1 VLYSASAGLEN
12 SGYTKSP
19 AMAHIDDVLYGKG
32 RRAMY
37 EKSMPYDEV
46 QRLSFKTTQEVMC
59 TIQNSSII
67 ISVVVVSTAVISL
80 RFVLVPLIMAYFVT
94 FLMAPMMD
102 FMEKRPYDGIPK
114 MVLCKDKYADDFW
127 WAHDGE
133 SYFEKLPADYDVE
146 GVWQFPDKEA
156 RADRQRMTQTQWDE
170 AKDRAALE
178 GLDELVV
185 GCTTAVKF
193 PHMAA
198 CAFTLIGWIAI
209 AYGVI
214 ALLVDNLEAFTAA
227 DRHDACRNTPGW
239 EDYDKSVYG
248 DPGKQEENPILE
260 CDECSTEVG
269 APGFWLGASDP
280 RLTDPLKACRCCTS
294 ANVPSDKVDPTD
306 DKSEDIK
313 TTGDRSVQFMW
324 TKFLNDQMDYLE
336 TDMGVFVYKELDCPS
351 LLLDDITVNST
362 ISNGYVDFVITGVDA
377 LKSQM
382 GTWETKTER
391 CSRQAVFPRNPD
403 GQTWEEFSA
412 TIGVFGTFI
421 SDLILVL
428 MLAVF
433 ILLERP
439 EGRTITG
446 DHIMMMQIED
456 MVKNYI
462 SLKTLLSMV
471 TGILVA
477 ISLTICNVK
486 MAMIFGFLSFA
497 LNFIPMVGSMIAI
510 VLPIPL
516 VILDENVVGWQK
528 TLAILLPSA
537 VQGYVGNFLEPA
549 VFGASLNLTAIA
561 VLLGL
566 VVFAVL
572 WGIPGAILSVP
583 LLGATKIVLHHTD
596 HPIAKYFLKLIRENG
611 NMP

>member
-1 VLYSASAGLEN
+1 
-12 SGYTKSP
+12 
-19 AMAHIDDVLYGKG
+19 
-32 RRAMY
+32 
-37 EKSMPYDEV
+37 
-46 QRLSFKTTQEVMC
+46 MC

-67 ISVVVVSTAVISL
+67 ISVVIVSTAVVSL
-80 RFVLVPLIMAYFVT
+80 RFVLVPLILAYFVT
-94 FLMAPMMD
+94 FLMAPMVD
-102 FMEKRPYDGIPK
+102 LMEKRPYDGVPK
-114 MVLCKDKYADDFW
+114 MVLCKDKFADEDW

-133 SYFEKLPADYDVE
+133 SYFEKLPEDYDVE

-156 RADRQRMTQTQWDE
+156 RAGRKRMTQTEWDE

-198 CAFTLIGWIAI
+198 CAFTLIGWVAI
-209 AYGVI
+209 AYSIVW
-214 ALLVDNLEAFTAA
+214 LLVDNLEAFTAS
-227 DRHDACRNTPGW
+227 DRHEACKNSPGW
-239 EDYDKSVYG
+239 NDYDTTVYT
-248 DPGKQEENPILE
+248 DPGKQELDNPILE
-260 CDECSTEVG
+260 CDVCSTEPN
-269 APGFWLGASDP
+269 APGEWLGAADP
-280 RLTDPLKACRCCTS
+280 RLLDPVKACRCCTT
-294 ANVPSDKVDPTD
+294 ANIVSIKQNPAD
-306 DKSEDIK
+306 DTSEDIK
-313 TTGDRSVQFMW
+313 TTGDRSIQFMW
-324 TKFLNDQMDYLE
+324 TRFLNDQFDYLE
-336 TDMGVFVYKELDCPS
+336 TDMGVFVYRELKCPEM
-351 LLLDDITVNST
+351 LLDNVTVTST
-362 ISNGYVDFVITGVDA
+362 IQNGYVDFVFAGMDS

-382 GTWETKTER
+382 GSWETKTSR
-391 CSRQAVFPRNPD
+391 CERQAVFPRDPD
-403 GQTWEEFSA
+403 GQTWEQFSS
-412 TIGVFGTFI
+412 TIGIFGTMI

-439 EGRTITG
+439 EGRTISG

-462 SLKTLLSMV
+462 SLKTLLSLV

-486 MAMIFGFLSFA
+486 MGVIFGFLSFL
-497 LNFIPMVGSMIAI
+497 LNFVPMVGSMIAM

-516 VILDENVVGWQK
+516 IILDENVVSWQK
-528 TLAILLPSA
+528 TLAILLPTC

-572 WGIPGAILSVP
+572 WGIPGAVLSVP
-583 LLGATKIVLHHTD
+583 LLGAIKIVLHHTD
-596 HPIAKYFLKLIRENG
+596 HPIAKYFLKLIREDG
-611 NMP
+611 NLP